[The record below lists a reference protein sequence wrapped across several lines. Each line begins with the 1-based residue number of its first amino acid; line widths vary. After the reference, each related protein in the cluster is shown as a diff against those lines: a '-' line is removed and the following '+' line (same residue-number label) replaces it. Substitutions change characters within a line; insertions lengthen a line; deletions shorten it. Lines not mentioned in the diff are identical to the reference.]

1 MILIGLAM
9 LTSKA
14 ISQSNTHDSVTCLKN
29 SQLRSVIKDLEKGK
43 ICKEEVVILNNS
55 VRILESR
62 ISKKDSI
69 IQGYKDKSILKD
81 SLILRL
87 EDNIIKQSEIIS
99 IDTKMIKTYKNKLKI
114 NKALR
119 WGFGLAGFVIGFLIG
134 K

>member
-1 MILIGLAM
+1 M

-55 VRILESR
+55 VKILESR

-99 IDTKMIKTYKNKLKI
+99 IDIKMIKTYKNKLKI